1 MYRIV
6 ILAALAA
13 FAALAIAATLTTQG
27 SGDKAPAHVAAT
39 HHAAPSHSRAFWVAQ
54 HKQP

>member
-27 SGDKAPAHVAAT
+27 GGDKAPAHVAAT